1 MKQEQML
8 SGNNLMIK
16 ASVEL
21 DQVTSEA
28 AVRMQQL
35 VVHRL
40 LGSPS
45 DFSNCS

>member
-1 MKQEQML
+1 MI

-21 DQVTSEA
+21 DQVTSET
-28 AVRMQQL
+28 AVRMHQL

-45 DFSNCS
+45 DFLNSS